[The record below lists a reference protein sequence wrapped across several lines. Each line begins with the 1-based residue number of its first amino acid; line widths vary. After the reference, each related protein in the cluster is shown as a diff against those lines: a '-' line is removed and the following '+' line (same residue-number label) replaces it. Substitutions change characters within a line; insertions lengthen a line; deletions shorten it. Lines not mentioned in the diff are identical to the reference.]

1 MRMDDMVTY
10 LENRGFDA
18 EKKYIPDERVYD
30 FAISAPGRPTIHSK
44 FKYPENC
51 DPGARDD
58 LQREFLNELEHE
70 YIRLFGCL
78 GQVAEPNRVYIAAA
92 RHCGKSMMQEWLKE
106 NPFVQYARKDIEATM
121 EIYNRMSLTIKD
133 VIFNN
138 PATIVFWMDGTK
150 TVVKCQEGDE
160 YDPEKGL
167 AMAISKKA
175 LGNKGNYY
183 NEMQKWLSNYDE
195 PCLYPDLDINGLAGE
210 AMSLA
215 ELIEKR
221 IAMFKELTHG

>member
-1 MRMDDMVTY
+1 MRMDDMVAY

-51 DPGARDD
+51 DPGVRDD

-70 YIRLFGCL
+70 YIRCFGCL
-78 GQVAEPNRVYIAAA
+78 GQAAEPNRMFITSA
-92 RHCGKSMMQEWLKE
+92 RHCGKSLFQKTFEDYIRRNVMNTM
-106 NPFVQYARKDIEATM
+106 DI
-121 EIYNRMSLTIKD
+121 YSKMSLTIKD

-183 NEMQKWLSNYDE
+183 NEMQKWLSKYDE
-195 PCLYPDLDINGLAGE
+195 PCLYPDLDINGLAGR